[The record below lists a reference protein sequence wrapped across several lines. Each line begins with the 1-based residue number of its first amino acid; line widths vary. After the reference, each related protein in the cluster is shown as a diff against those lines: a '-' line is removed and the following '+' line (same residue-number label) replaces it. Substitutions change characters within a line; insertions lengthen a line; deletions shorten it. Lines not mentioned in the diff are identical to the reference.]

1 MERHTNLKRVFRNYF
16 MDQTKCA
23 RHTPIYAQKEWRES
37 FSKHDKEIQIY
48 VTLEKV
54 RLMCC
59 ASTSAKPMTGFFES
73 HNGF

>member
-1 MERHTNLKRVFRNYF
+1 

-48 VTLEKV
+48 VTLEKACAV
-54 RLMCC
+54 RVPHQAHDWILNPITVSDICVRVPLP
-59 ASTSAKPMTGFFES
+59 A
-73 HNGF
+73 